1 MLELRPARPADASL
15 ILALVRELA
24 EYEREPEAVKA
35 TEQDILRDGFGSEPR
50 FQCVI
55 AEWGGEAAGFAL
67 FFYNYSTCEGRAGL
81 YLEDLYVRPPFRK
94 RGIGKALFR
103 HLAKRAVDENLSRL
117 VWQVLDWNRPAIEFY
132 ELIGARHAS
141 DWMTMRLTGEA
152 LKRTADQGGAS
163 RPKSFT

>member
-1 MLELRPARPADASL
+1 MLQLRPAQPTDAGL

-35 TEQDILRDGFGSEPR
+35 TEQDILRDGFGSAPR

-55 AEWGGEAAGFAL
+55 AEWDGSPAGFAL
-67 FFYNYSTCEGRAGL
+67 FFYNYSTWEGRAGL

-103 HLAKRAVDENLSRL
+103 HLAQRAVDENLSRL
-117 VWQVLDWNRPAIEFY
+117 VWQVLEWNRPAIEFY
-132 ELIGARHAS
+132 ESIGARHAS
-141 DWMTMRLTGEA
+141 AWLTMRLTGQTLRQA
-152 LKRTADQGGAS
+152 AGNAHV
-163 RPKSFT
+163 